1 MSRLSTLVSFLI
13 IASLPSFAATKP
25 RAASNSQALAYAAQA
40 IAALTGGNTINDVT
54 LTGTATWTAG
64 SDTENGSATF
74 LGLGPGESR
83 MDLALTSGTR
93 TEIRDAQTGIPLGK
107 WAAGKGSGLFAVPN
121 CQTDP
126 VWFFPALGSLTAG
139 SSVVLS
145 YIGQETRNGES
156 VQHLQADIIQPS
168 LATLFGITTQSLSTV
183 DFYLDAATFLPSAIA
198 FNAHPDTDARRN
210 LRVEIDFSEYQ
221 SFGGVNVPMHI
232 QKYFQGTLLID
243 LNITSATFNTG
254 IPLSTFNVS

>member
-1 MSRLSTLVSFLI
+1 MSRLSPFVSVLI
-13 IASLPSFAATKP
+13 IATLPGFAATKP
-25 RAASNSQALAYAAQA
+25 SAASSSQALMYAAQA
-40 IAALTGGNTINDVT
+40 IAALTGGNAINDLT

-64 SDTENGSATF
+64 SDTENGTVTLTA
-74 LGLGPGESR
+74 LGPGESR

-121 CQTDP
+121 CQTDA

-139 SSVVLS
+139 SNVILS
-145 YIGQETRNGES
+145 YIGQETRNDES
-156 VQHLQADIIQPS
+156 VQHLQAYIVQPS
-168 LATLFGITTQSLSTV
+168 LATVFGITTQSLSTV
-183 DFYLDAATFLPSAIA
+183 DFYLDAATLLPSAIA

-210 LRVEIDFSEYQ
+210 LPVEIDFSRYQ
-221 SFGGVNVPMHI
+221 SFGGINVPMHI
-232 QKYFQGTLLID
+232 QKYLQGTLLID

-254 IPLSTFNVS
+254 IPLSTFNIN